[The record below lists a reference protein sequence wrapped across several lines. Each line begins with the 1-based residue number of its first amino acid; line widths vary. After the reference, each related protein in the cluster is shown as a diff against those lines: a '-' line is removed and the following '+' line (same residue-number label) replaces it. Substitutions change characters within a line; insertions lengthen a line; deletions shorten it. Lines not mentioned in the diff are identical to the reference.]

1 MDLAGWLPSLLVF
14 SRERPV
20 SDGVLQGSQLKA
32 GLHQDWQLVAIG
44 PCGESCRMSEIMG
57 MAWHG
62 MGSME
67 GMRAGEVKDN
77 PVSPDVS

>member
-1 MDLAGWLPSLLVF
+1 MDLAGWLPSLLCF

-57 MAWHG
+57 RAWHG
-62 MGSME
+62 CE
-67 GMRAGEVKDN
+67 RVKLKIIQ
-77 PVSPDVS
+77 SHLMYPDP